1 LRFVEWDFG
10 EVGWGIGKVDDGLG
24 GRVVAPGAYGI
35 EVGEEFGRKFCGE
48 SFAVELLGESVGE
61 VLEHCEA
68 DEDGVA
74 GCPRDRLVAEDAELD
89 GEVRALN
96 GNRGVDALGIE
107 LEPVELIGRE
117 RGDGAVGGGA
127 NLEDALGAVV
137 GNEAG
142 AEDFSEFSGGMAAED
157 VHLPEAVLRG
167 DEALCDDEIVERGG
181 VDVRDAVGVALDGD
195 GCGEPGDGEVSVYLR
210 EGITQGVACPVAS
223 GDEGGDGEDD
233 EKRDGNS
240 DDAEEIAA
248 QSRGEVDF
256 LWRILV
262 GEAVRKQSRI
272 GWNWIVGVHV
282 LL

>member
-1 LRFVEWDFG
+1 LIAEDTELDREMRA
-10 EVGWGIGKVDDGLG
+10 LG
-24 GRVVAPGAYGI
+24 G
-35 EVGEEFGRKFCGE
+35 
-48 SFAVELLGESVGE
+48 
-61 VLEHCEA
+61 
-68 DEDGVA
+68 DG
-74 GCPRDRLVAEDAELD
+74 
-89 GEVRALN
+89 
-96 GNRGVDALGIE
+96 GVDATGVE
-107 LEPVELIGRE
+107 LEPVQLVGRE
-117 RGDGAVGGGA
+117 RSGGAVGGG
-127 NLEDALGAVV
+127 LDPEGALGAVMRD
-137 GNEAG
+137 EAG
-142 AEDFSEFSGGMAAED
+142 SEDFGEFTGGVAAED